1 MIFKIGLL
9 QMKAQGNNQ
18 KANYKKAIDY
28 CREASKLGVDMVLFP
43 EMWSI
48 GYTPHHKE
56 VWEYHYDPMNP
67 QYPEL
72 LREWKNLAVS
82 IDSEYVKGF
91 CRLAKELNI
100 AIAVTYLRA
109 NSKGDPFNCMSLIDR
124 KGKVVLTY
132 DKIHTCDFSM
142 EYHCSS
148 GHEFKVV
155 ELETENG
162 VVNIGAMICY
172 DREFPESARILMLSG
187 AEIIIVPNACELE
200 INRLSQL
207 RARAYENM
215 VGIALCNYAGQ
226 GFGNSVAY
234 DGIGFDSKGSRDM
247 TIVQADSKEGIVI
260 SEFNL
265 TEIRKYR
272 ESGTWGNSFRK
283 PKTYRKLIVE
293 EVKYPFIR
301 KLAKR

>member
-18 KANYKKAIDY
+18 EANYEKAINY
-28 CREASKLGVDMVLFP
+28 CREALKKGVDMVLFP
-43 EMWSI
+43 EMWNI
-48 GYTPHHKE
+48 GYTPHHEE
-56 VWEYHYDPMNP
+56 VWEYDYNPMKP
-67 QYPEL
+67 KHPEL
-72 LREWKNLAVS
+72 LKQWKKLAVS
-82 IDSEYVKGF
+82 LDSEYIKGF
-91 CRLAKELNI
+91 CKLAKELNI

-109 NSKGDPFNCMSLIDR
+109 NSKGDPFNCISIIDR
-124 KGKVVLTY
+124 NGKVVLTY

-142 EYHCSS
+142 EYHCSP
-148 GHEFKVV
+148 GNEFKVV
-155 ELETENG
+155 KLETEKG

-172 DREFPESARILMLSG
+172 DREFPESARILMLRG

-200 INRLSQL
+200 INRLCQL

-215 VGIALCNYAGQ
+215 VGIAVCNYAGQ

-234 DGIGFDSKGSRDM
+234 DGIGFNSKGSRDM
-247 TIVQADSKEGIVI
+247 TIVQADLEERIVI

-272 ESGTWGNSFRK
+272 ESETWGNSFRK
-283 PKTYRKLIVE
+283 PKTYKELIVE
-293 EVKYPFIR
+293 KVKYPFIR
-301 KLAKR
+301 DLAKR